1 MGDIKSEK
9 APTLELPS
17 SSKTVRVQAID
28 TTTRMSCDANAF
40 VQPQIKNHERLNFKT
55 LCFLLEHDGEFIL
68 FDCGSRKDFWNSSP
82 QTSKMIGSHVP
93 GLEIKSGVDE
103 ILVNQGFDLDNLK
116 AIVWSHWHWDH
127 VGDGSK
133 FPASTDIVVGP
144 GFTQNFVPGW
154 PENPESPVLARDLEG
169 HRIHEPDFTMN
180 VAGFPAFDYFGDGS
194 FYLLDVPGHAIG
206 HICGLAR
213 TTPHTFVFM
222 GGDCCHYAGVLRP
235 TRYLPLPKQVSTE
248 VLDEYYPS
256 PCPCSVFTQH
266 HPKATGMDARI
277 EPFYDVSRAPGS
289 AYSFPDLA
297 QRSIN
302 SLQDLDAQPN
312 IFICLAHDE
321 VLFQVL
327 PLFNDDKMEDIND
340 WQKRGLKEYCRW
352 GFLNDLPRGG
362 EPGRK
367 PLVVGQ
373 WRDGRQITWKGEEKG
388 FVNIID
394 ETSNPAEQN
403 SMRRGRP
410 RLHVAPCKFCHKQF
424 KRSEH
429 LQRHERIHT
438 QEKPFVCRCG
448 QSFSRRDL
456 LTRHHR
462 QSRQQDENQYGV
474 IQCAEQGSPSE
485 MTLSTN
491 MAPSGEASRPHTP
504 LPELQEEEAV
514 DVMDSIPEQ
523 HIELEDRPEVDSE
536 RHPTPAETTAG
547 LELEPSDLSATP
559 SFLLGAADSLQA
571 FEFLWNDF
579 PIDDQPLPTT
589 FLNTNLSLVDISEQH
604 VRLPSPPPPPPP
616 PHPPAFPQADRQLDI
631 GSSREIPTDPNL
643 NIPININLSQETS
656 QTRPVV
662 SRLPSLEP
670 SSSSRL
676 NALEPTASY
685 QQYLAPGQIS
695 SSCPWRILPE
705 VYQAL
710 AQRVASLTSTIPHP
724 FNFPSRHTLSRYLEG
739 YFRGFHA
746 HMPMLHVA
754 TLTLETLG
762 PELTLALA
770 AVGALY
776 RFEHAKGIELYRVAK
791 VLINRRLDQFYEGT
805 VSRLTGSSPGF
816 AGFSSIPNESQHDQP
831 SPILSQGQRGLR
843 LLQGLLVLMAMTSW
857 GEKAL
862 VRDALSMAS
871 QVATLVREFGIG
883 EHEDT
888 AMRDMSW
895 EEWIHAEE
903 KRRTLFV
910 AYVLFSL
917 QCAAFNVPPMI
928 LNQEVGLN
936 LPSCAS
942 EWETQ
947 TALEWSDLHN
957 RITCQPRSF
966 QHTVERLLQGTTV
979 HCEDGIS
986 AFGNYV
992 LIHGIFLQIF
1002 YARNALGPVPDP
1014 ESSLSEEFIKKME
1027 AALRAWQESWEATHE
1042 STLDPSSP
1050 KGPMGFNSTALLR
1063 LVYIRLNANT
1073 GPYRQLFTRD
1083 PTVIARAFTDGKIR
1097 VCNRSPHLDR
1107 AILQCIHALSIPVR
1121 VGIAFVA
1128 RTLTLNWS
1136 FQHAL
1141 SNLECAFLMTYWLRS
1156 LAFCVES
1163 SGLSA
1168 LRPDEQKLLDM
1179 IVALIRETELA
1190 ELLDSARDHASQI
1203 RRLAACVARLW
1214 AETFKG
1220 FQVFEIVYIVGQSL
1234 SVVADTLQQE

>member
-1 MGDIKSEK
+1 
-9 APTLELPS
+9 
-17 SSKTVRVQAID
+17 
-28 TTTRMSCDANAF
+28 
-40 VQPQIKNHERLNFKT
+40 
-55 LCFLLEHDGEFIL
+55 
-68 FDCGSRKDFWNSSP
+68 
-82 QTSKMIGSHVP
+82 
-93 GLEIKSGVDE
+93 
-103 ILVNQGFDLDNLK
+103 
-116 AIVWSHWHWDH
+116 
-127 VGDGSK
+127 
-133 FPASTDIVVGP
+133 
-144 GFTQNFVPGW
+144 
-154 PENPESPVLARDLEG
+154 
-169 HRIHEPDFTMN
+169 
-180 VAGFPAFDYFGDGS
+180 
-194 FYLLDVPGHAIG
+194 
-206 HICGLAR
+206 
-213 TTPHTFVFM
+213 
-222 GGDCCHYAGVLRP
+222 
-235 TRYLPLPKQVSTE
+235 
-248 VLDEYYPS
+248 
-256 PCPCSVFTQH
+256 
-266 HPKATGMDARI
+266 
-277 EPFYDVSRAPGS
+277 
-289 AYSFPDLA
+289 
-297 QRSIN
+297 
-302 SLQDLDAQPN
+302 
-312 IFICLAHDE
+312 
-321 VLFQVL
+321 
-327 PLFNDDKMEDIND
+327 
-340 WQKRGLKEYCRW
+340 
-352 GFLNDLPRGG
+352 
-362 EPGRK
+362 
-367 PLVVGQ
+367 
-373 WRDGRQITWKGEEKG
+373 
-388 FVNIID
+388 
-394 ETSNPAEQN
+394 
-403 SMRRGRP
+403 
-410 RLHVAPCKFCHKQF
+410 
-424 KRSEH
+424 
-429 LQRHERIHT
+429 
-438 QEKPFVCRCG
+438 
-448 QSFSRRDL
+448 
-456 LTRHHR
+456 
-462 QSRQQDENQYGV
+462 
-474 IQCAEQGSPSE
+474 
-485 MTLSTN
+485 MT
-491 MAPSGEASRPHTP
+491 PSGEASRPRTP
-504 LPELQEEEAV
+504 LPVLQEEEAV
-514 DVMDSIPEQ
+514 DVMDSVPEQ
-523 HIELEDRPEVDSE
+523 TVEMEDRPEVGSE
-536 RHPTPAETTAG
+536 RPHTPAETTGG

-559 SFLLGAADSLQA
+559 NFHLGAADGLQA

-589 FLNTNLSLVDISEQH
+589 FLNTDLSLVDISQQYAP
-604 VRLPSPPPPPPP
+604 LPSPPPPPPP
-616 PHPPAFPQADRQLDI
+616 PPLHPPAYPQADRQLDI
-631 GSSREIPTDPNL
+631 GSSRGIPTDPNL
-643 NIPININLSQETS
+643 NIPININLPQETS

-676 NALEPTASY
+676 NALGPTASY
-685 QQYLAPGQIS
+685 QQYLAPGQTS

-705 VYQAL
+705 EYQAL
-710 AQRVASLTSTIPHP
+710 AQRVASLTRTIPHP
-724 FNFPSRHTLSRYLEG
+724 FNFPSRHTLCRYLEG

-746 HMPMLHVA
+746 HMPMLHEA
-754 TLTLETLG
+754 TLTQEGLG

-816 AGFSSIPNESQHDQP
+816 AGFSSIPNESQHDEP

-888 AMRDMSW
+888 VMRDMSW
-895 EEWIHAEE
+895 EEWILAEE

-936 LPSCAS
+936 LPACAS
-942 EWETQ
+942 EWKAQ
-947 TALEWSDLHN
+947 TALEWSNLHN
-957 RITCQPRSF
+957 SMVCQPRSF
-966 QHTVERLLQGTTV
+966 QHTVEKLLQGASV
-979 HCEDGIS
+979 HYEGGIS

-992 LIHGIFLQIF
+992 LIHGIFIQIF
-1002 YARNALGPVPDP
+1002 HARNALGPVSDP
-1014 ESSLSEEFIKKME
+1014 GSSLNEEFIKKME
-1027 AALRAWQESWEATHE
+1027 VALRAWQESWEATHE

-1156 LAFCVES
+1156 LAICVES

-1179 IVALIRETELA
+1179 VVALIRETELA
-1190 ELLDSARDHASQI
+1190 ELLDNARDHASQI

>member
-1 MGDIKSEK
+1 
-9 APTLELPS
+9 
-17 SSKTVRVQAID
+17 
-28 TTTRMSCDANAF
+28 
-40 VQPQIKNHERLNFKT
+40 
-55 LCFLLEHDGEFIL
+55 
-68 FDCGSRKDFWNSSP
+68 
-82 QTSKMIGSHVP
+82 
-93 GLEIKSGVDE
+93 
-103 ILVNQGFDLDNLK
+103 
-116 AIVWSHWHWDH
+116 
-127 VGDGSK
+127 
-133 FPASTDIVVGP
+133 
-144 GFTQNFVPGW
+144 
-154 PENPESPVLARDLEG
+154 
-169 HRIHEPDFTMN
+169 
-180 VAGFPAFDYFGDGS
+180 
-194 FYLLDVPGHAIG
+194 
-206 HICGLAR
+206 
-213 TTPHTFVFM
+213 
-222 GGDCCHYAGVLRP
+222 
-235 TRYLPLPKQVSTE
+235 
-248 VLDEYYPS
+248 
-256 PCPCSVFTQH
+256 
-266 HPKATGMDARI
+266 
-277 EPFYDVSRAPGS
+277 
-289 AYSFPDLA
+289 
-297 QRSIN
+297 
-302 SLQDLDAQPN
+302 
-312 IFICLAHDE
+312 
-321 VLFQVL
+321 
-327 PLFNDDKMEDIND
+327 
-340 WQKRGLKEYCRW
+340 
-352 GFLNDLPRGG
+352 
-362 EPGRK
+362 
-367 PLVVGQ
+367 
-373 WRDGRQITWKGEEKG
+373 
-388 FVNIID
+388 
-394 ETSNPAEQN
+394 
-403 SMRRGRP
+403 
-410 RLHVAPCKFCHKQF
+410 
-424 KRSEH
+424 
-429 LQRHERIHT
+429 
-438 QEKPFVCRCG
+438 
-448 QSFSRRDL
+448 
-456 LTRHHR
+456 
-462 QSRQQDENQYGV
+462 
-474 IQCAEQGSPSE
+474 

-491 MAPSGEASRPHTP
+491 TAPSGEASRPHTP
-504 LPELQEEEAV
+504 LRELQEEEAV
-514 DVMDSIPEQ
+514 GVMDSIPEQ

-571 FEFLWNDF
+571 FEFPWNDF
-579 PIDDQPLPTT
+579 PIDNQPLPTT
-589 FLNTNLSLVDISEQH
+589 FLNTDLSLVDISEQH

-616 PHPPAFPQADRQLDI
+616 PHPPAFPQADRQSDI

-695 SSCPWRILPE
+695 SSCPWRISPE

-710 AQRVASLTSTIPHP
+710 ARRVASLTSTIPHP

-762 PELTLALA
+762 LELTLALA

-805 VSRLTGSSPGF
+805 VSRLTGGSPKF
-816 AGFSSIPNESQHDQP
+816 AGFSIPNESQHDQP

-871 QVATLVREFGIG
+871 QVATLVREFGIS

-888 AMRDMSW
+888 VMRDMSW

-917 QCAAFNVPPMI
+917 QCAAFNIPPMI

-957 RITCQPRSF
+957 RTTCQPRSF
-966 QHTVERLLQGTTV
+966 QHTVEKLLQGTLV
-979 HCEDGIS
+979 HYEGGIS

-1014 ESSLSEEFIKKME
+1014 ESSLSEQFIKKME

-1083 PTVIARAFTDGKIR
+1083 PTVIARAFTDGNIR

-1156 LAFCVES
+1156 LAFCVGS

-1190 ELLDSARDHASQI
+1190 ELLDSARDHASHI

-1234 SVVADTLQQE
+1234 SVVADTLEQE